1 MDARHSLGDLDV
13 YLFKQG
19 RHTRLYEHF
28 GAHPESLGSD
38 SSGARFVVW
47 APNAAYVS
55 VVGDF
60 NAWDRAAAP
69 MTMRCSIALRRRRMA
84 GAQSE
89 GASAAVCVMR
99 PSEQANSPIGPMMQ
113 RLALMLRQRPEPT
126 ASERL
131 VKPSARRRA
140 ARSRLM
146 APIRPGPS

>member
-13 YLFKQG
+13 YLFEQG

-28 GAHPESLGSD
+28 GAHPEPLGSD

-69 MTMRCSIALRRRRMA
+69 MTMRAD
-84 GAQSE
+84 
-89 GASAAVCVMR
+89 
-99 PSEQANSPIGPMMQ
+99 NSGFFHVFPVLIEFE
-113 RLALMLRQRPEPT
+113 LILYSL
-126 ASERL
+126 
-131 VKPSARRRA
+131 
-140 ARSRLM
+140 
-146 APIRPGPS
+146 